1 MKKNMFPIISLLIG
15 IGVVFYGIMDSGGNI
30 MMFISVSSL
39 LIVLGGS
46 LAALAIIY
54 PLKDIK
60 NLPKILGSLI
70 AAPNYN
76 LVEVIVLLEDLS
88 QKARKGGV
96 LSLESEVA
104 EIEDPFLKKGLQLV
118 IDGSEA
124 DEVKQILTT
133 EIEAI
138 EMRHENNQAMI
149 SKWGAL
155 APGFG
160 MIGTVIGLIVML
172 GDLSTDPAALGAGM
186 ATALI
191 TTFYGSFFSNLLFD
205 PIAANLSNKT
215 AEEVLFKDIMIQ
227 GIVMIQSGANP
238 RLIKD
243 SLATYLSPAERESLV
258 TTEE

>member
-1 MKKNMFPIISLLIG
+1 MKKNMFPLISMVVG
-15 IGVVFYGIMDSGGNI
+15 IGVVFFGIMDSGGNV

-60 NLPKILGSLI
+60 KLPKILGSVI
-70 AAPNYN
+70 AAPSYD
-76 LVEVIVLLEDLS
+76 LGEIILLLEDIS

-104 EIEDPFLKKGLQLV
+104 SIEDQFLQKGLQLV

-124 DEVKQILTT
+124 DEVQQILTT
-133 EIEAI
+133 EIDAI

-160 MIGTVIGLIVML
+160 MIGTVIGLIIML
-172 GDLSTDPAALGAGM
+172 GNLSTDPTELGAGM

-205 PIAANLSNKT
+205 PIAANLAMKT
-215 AEEVLFKDIMIQ
+215 AEEVLFKNIMMK

-243 SLATYLSPAERESLV
+243 SLVTYLPPAEREALI
-258 TTEE
+258 TDKE

>member
-1 MKKNMFPIISLLIG
+1 MKKNMFPLISMLVG
-15 IGVVFYGIMDSGGNI
+15 IGVVFFGIMDSGGNV
-30 MMFISVSSL
+30 MMFISISSL

-60 NLPKILGSLI
+60 NLPKILGALT

-76 LVEVIVLLEDLS
+76 LVDLIGLFEDLS

-104 EIEDPFLKKGLQLV
+104 DIEDSFLKKGLQLV

-133 EIEAI
+133 EIDAI
-138 EMRHENNQAMI
+138 EMRHEGNQAMI

-160 MIGTVIGLIVML
+160 MIGTVIGLIIML
-172 GDLSTDPAALGAGM
+172 GNLSTDPTELGAGM

-205 PIAANLSNKT
+205 PVAESLALKT
-215 AEEVLFKDIMIQ
+215 ADEVLFKNIMIQ

-243 SLATYLSPAERESLV
+243 SLITYLPPAERESLMK
-258 TTEE
+258 TEE

>member
-1 MKKNMFPIISLLIG
+1 MKKNMFPLISMVVG
-15 IGVVFYGIMDSGGNI
+15 IGVVFFGIMDSGGNV

-54 PLKDIK
+54 PLNDIK
-60 NLPKILGSLI
+60 KLPKILGSVI
-70 AAPNYN
+70 AAPSYD
-76 LVEVIVLLEDLS
+76 LGEIILLLEDIS

-104 EIEDPFLKKGLQLV
+104 SIEDQFLQKGLQLV

-124 DEVKQILTT
+124 DEVQKILTT
-133 EIEAI
+133 EIDAI

-160 MIGTVIGLIVML
+160 MIGTVIGLIIML
-172 GDLSTDPAALGAGM
+172 GNLSTDPTELGAGM

-205 PIAANLSNKT
+205 PIAANLAMKT
-215 AEEVLFKDIMIQ
+215 AEEVLFKNIMMQ

-243 SLATYLSPAERESLV
+243 SLVTYLPPAEREALI
-258 TTEE
+258 TDKE

>member
-1 MKKNMFPIISLLIG
+1 MKKNMFPVISMLVG
-15 IGVVFYGIMDSGGNI
+15 IGVVFFGIMDSGGNV
-30 MMFISVSSL
+30 MMFISISSL

-60 NLPKILGSLI
+60 NLPKILGALT
-70 AAPNYN
+70 AAPNYD
-76 LVEVIVLLEDLS
+76 LVDLIVLLEDLS

-104 EIEDPFLKKGLQLV
+104 DIEDPFLKKGLQLV

-133 EIEAI
+133 EIDAI
-138 EMRHENNQAMI
+138 EMRHEGNQAMI

-160 MIGTVIGLIVML
+160 MIGTVIGLIIML
-172 GDLSTDPAALGAGM
+172 GNLSTDPTELGAGM

-205 PIAANLSNKT
+205 PVAGSLALKT
-215 AEEVLFKDIMIQ
+215 ADEVLFKNIMIQ

-243 SLATYLSPAERESLV
+243 SLMTYLPPAERESLM

>member
-1 MKKNMFPIISLLIG
+1 MKKNMFPLISMVVG
-15 IGVVFYGIMDSGGNI
+15 IGVVFFGIMDSGGNV

-60 NLPKILGSLI
+60 KLPKILGSVI
-70 AAPNYN
+70 AAPSYD
-76 LVEVIVLLEDLS
+76 LGEIILLLEDIS

-104 EIEDPFLKKGLQLV
+104 SIEDQFLQKGLQLV

-124 DEVKQILTT
+124 DEVQQILTT
-133 EIEAI
+133 EIDAI

-160 MIGTVIGLIVML
+160 MIGTVIGLIIML
-172 GDLSTDPAALGAGM
+172 GNLSTDPTELGAGM

-205 PIAANLSNKT
+205 PIATNLAMKT
-215 AEEVLFKDIMIQ
+215 AEEVLFKNIMMQ

-243 SLATYLSPAERESLV
+243 SLVTYLPPAEREALI
-258 TTEE
+258 TDKE

>member
-1 MKKNMFPIISLLIG
+1 MKKNMFPLISMVVG
-15 IGVVFYGIMDSGGNI
+15 IGVVFFGIMDSGGNV

-60 NLPKILGSLI
+60 KLPKILGSVI
-70 AAPNYN
+70 AAPSYD
-76 LVEVIVLLEDLS
+76 LGEIILLLEDIS

-104 EIEDPFLKKGLQLV
+104 SIEDQFLQKGLQLV

-124 DEVKQILTT
+124 DEVQQILTT
-133 EIEAI
+133 EIDAI

-160 MIGTVIGLIVML
+160 MIGTVIGLIIML
-172 GDLSTDPAALGAGM
+172 GNLSTDPTELGAGM

-205 PIAANLSNKT
+205 PIAANLAMKT
-215 AEEVLFKDIMIQ
+215 AEEVLFKNIMMQ

-243 SLATYLSPAERESLV
+243 SLVTYLPPAEREALI
-258 TTEE
+258 TDKE